1 MNPIPK
7 AGVVIIRNG
16 VNEPEILL
24 LFRGRHNDW
33 SFPKGH
39 CEAGESFEET
49 AIREIQEETGLS
61 VRILKQLPNM
71 EYVDAKA
78 EPVLVAMYLGAPT
91 DSHQQERP
99 EHTWDR
105 VEWIPLSNVEATL
118 SYPNLKEYFR
128 HIQPSLTIGA

>member
-7 AGVVIIRNG
+7 AGAIMMRPG

-24 LFRGRHNDW
+24 LFRGRHDDW

-49 AIREIQEETGLS
+49 AVREIQEETGLS
-61 VRILKQLPNM
+61 IKILRQLPSM
-71 EYVDAKA
+71 EYKDGKSQNVMA
-78 EPVLVAMYLGAPT
+78 AMYLGTPL
-91 DSHQQERP
+91 DKNQKEKP
-99 EHTWDR
+99 EHEWDR
-105 VEWIPLSNVEATL
+105 VEWIPLSKIETTL

-128 HIQPSLTIGA
+128 QVTSYLSL